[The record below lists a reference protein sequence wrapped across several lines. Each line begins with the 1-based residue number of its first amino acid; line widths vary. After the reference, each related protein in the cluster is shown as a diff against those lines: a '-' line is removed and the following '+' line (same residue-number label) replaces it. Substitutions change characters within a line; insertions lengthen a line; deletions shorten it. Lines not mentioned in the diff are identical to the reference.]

1 MTEYLDHNAM
11 EMEKLLEELQQE
23 FDMQVVKEPETAE
36 GLKITHGL
44 YAQMIL
50 ERLGM
55 VDSKSVKFPMIKLD
69 DIQEG
74 DLQE

>member
-1 MTEYLDHNAM
+1 M

-23 FDMQVVKEPETAE
+23 FDMQVLNEPETAE
-36 GLKITHGL
+36 GLKTTQGL

-50 ERLGM
+50 ERQGM
-55 VDSKSVKFPMIKLD
+55 VEFKSVKFPMVKQD

>member
-11 EMEKLLEELQQE
+11 KMEKLLKELQQE

-36 GLKITHGL
+36 VSKITQGL

-55 VDSKSVKFPMIKLD
+55 VEYKSVKIPMVKQD

-74 DLQE
+74 ELQE

>member
-1 MTEYLDHNAM
+1 
-11 EMEKLLEELQQE
+11 
-23 FDMQVVKEPETAE
+23 
-36 GLKITHGL
+36 
-44 YAQMIL
+44 MIL

-55 VDSKSVKFPMIKLD
+55 VESKSVKIPMVKQD